1 MARRARS
8 AHPAHAPARLRR
20 AGLVLA
26 VLLAL
31 WMPSGLAQGD
41 LLPSN
46 QDGLADPVS
55 RGRLFDAMAERFEA
69 LYWDP
74 ARIDWPAWRAEWRP
88 LVTRAETPAAFDAA
102 MRRAVAS
109 WRDGHSRWI
118 GARDEASDVTPQ
130 WRFSPPR
137 DAPPTEPSPP
147 GVRPSGETERPELGA
162 DVYPVDGVGLLV
174 LRAYPGAAADEA
186 GLRRGDV
193 ITYVGDEP
201 LDAPGLGW
209 RMLDV
214 VLAAL
219 RRGPTDVHVTRPHV
233 GTIDVTLT
241 AMAVPMGARDA
252 ATLTLDPAT
261 GAVLITLPTFD
272 AGSAQRLHQLIA
284 VVERQDA
291 PVLIVDLRGN
301 PGGSVLDLAL
311 AAAAFLPDVPLEAWL
326 PNEPAWTVAVQ
337 RTPQALTASLTYA
350 RGPFDGATFA
360 MKRLE
365 APNVWDGPLA
375 LLVDGVTA
383 SAAEGFA
390 ALVMRG
396 RPDALVVGETTAG
409 NVESVQRVTLPGGYA
424 AWLAVAELRHAGGS
438 ALAPIE
444 PSVVARFD
452 VDRFATG
459 FDEPFALAVE
469 ALLDLPVA
477 VGRWF

>member
-8 AHPAHAPARLRR
+8 ALPAPAFTRMRR
-20 AGLVLA
+20 AFLVLA
-26 VLLAL
+26 MLFAL
-31 WMPSGLAQGD
+31 WLPSGLAQGD

-46 QDGLADPVS
+46 QDGLADSVS
-55 RGRLFDAMAERFEA
+55 RGRLFDAMADRFEA

-74 ARIDWPAWRAEWRP
+74 SRIDWPAWRAEWRP
-88 LVTRAETPAAFDAA
+88 LVTRAETPSAFDAA

-118 GARDEASDVTPQ
+118 GARDDASDVNPQ

-137 DAPPTEPSPP
+137 DVSPAEPPPP
-147 GVRPSGETERPELGA
+147 GARPSGETERPELGA

-186 GLRRGDV
+186 GIRRGDV
-193 ITYVGDEP
+193 ITRVGDEP
-201 LDAPGLGW
+201 LDVTGLGW

-214 VLAAL
+214 VVAAL
-219 RRGPTDVHVTRPHV
+219 RRGSTGLHVTRPHV

-241 AMAVPMGARDA
+241 AMAVPEGARDA

-261 GAVLITLPTFD
+261 RAATITLPTFD

-284 VVERQDA
+284 EAERQDA
-291 PVLIVDLRGN
+291 SALIVDLRGN

-326 PNEPAWTVAVQ
+326 PGETAWTVALR
-337 RTPQALTASLTYA
+337 RTPRAWTASLSYA
-350 RGPFDGATFA
+350 RGPFDGAAFA

-365 APNVWDGPLA
+365 APNAWDGPLA

-396 RPDALVVGETTAG
+396 RPDVLVVGETTAG

-424 AWLAVAELRHAGGS
+424 AWLAVAELRHAGGE
-438 ALAPIE
+438 ALAPID